1 MRAPET
7 GWRLPREE
15 EAKMTTLVPQLSSVR
30 LRETSDELVVEVT
43 LPQEI
48 DLARVSTRLA
58 GGVLEI
64 RLPRVRRHDVRL
76 AGFHPDA
83 SGV

>member
-1 MRAPET
+1 
-7 GWRLPREE
+7 
-15 EAKMTTLVPQLSSVR
+15 MTTMVPKLSSVR
-30 LRETSDELVVEVT
+30 LHETPDELVVEVI
-43 LPQEI
+43 LPEEI

-64 RLPRVRRHDVRL
+64 RLPRVRRHEVRL
-76 AGFHPDA
+76 VGFHPDA